1 MKSGKT
7 SKALEISRRRLER
20 LKSIDPEPDFGT
32 VFSIADFESKI
43 NEVAALEAEYNKTLS
58 EADVK
63 RTALRKGEKELLDD
77 RERILTAIAF
87 MYGKDSE
94 EYVAAGGTRKSE
106 RKRPRPRNVS
116 STTGSENEMTN

>member
-43 NEVAALEAEYNKTLS
+43 NEVAALEAEYNKALS

-87 MYGKDSE
+87 KYGKDSE

-106 RKRPRPRNVS
+106 RKRPRPRTVS
-116 STTGSENEMTN
+116 SATGSENEMTN